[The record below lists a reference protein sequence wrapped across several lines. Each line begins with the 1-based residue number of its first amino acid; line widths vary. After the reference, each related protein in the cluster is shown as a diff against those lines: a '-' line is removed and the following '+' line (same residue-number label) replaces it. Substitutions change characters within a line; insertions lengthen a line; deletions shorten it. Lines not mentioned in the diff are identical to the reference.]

1 VAELSEGT
9 DLDFRNQELAGL
21 IAKTVRG
28 DEEALGALYDY
39 TSPQLYGLAL
49 RVLDD
54 PAAAEEVVLDVY
66 MQVWKQ
72 ASKFDPSRGK
82 AIVWLAVLTRSRAID
97 RLRSGQTERSRRESL
112 DIVKEER
119 DPSADPE
126 VSVAR
131 KEQRDFVQRAL
142 ASLAPEQREVIE
154 LAYYGGLSH
163 SEIASKIGEPLGTV
177 KTRVRLGMMKLRNH
191 LGPFQEEFA
200 S

>member
-1 VAELSEGT
+1 MAELSEGP

-21 IAKTVRG
+21 IAKTARG

-72 ASKFDPSRGK
+72 ASKFDSSRGK

-177 KTRVRLGMMKLRNH
+177 KTRVRLGMMKLRNF
-191 LGPFQEEFA
+191 LGPFQEEIA